1 MGGEKKR
8 YSRTA
13 EFAVV
18 IVVVLL
24 LLWATW

>member
-1 MGGEKKR
+1 MSGEKKR
-8 YSRTA
+8 YSRTV
-13 EFAVV
+13 EFTVV